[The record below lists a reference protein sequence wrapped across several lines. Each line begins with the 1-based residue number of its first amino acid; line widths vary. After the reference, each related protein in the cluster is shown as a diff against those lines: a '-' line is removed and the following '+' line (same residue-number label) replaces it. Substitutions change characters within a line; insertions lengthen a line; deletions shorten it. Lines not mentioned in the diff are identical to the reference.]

1 MINEKN
7 FFNQIYKRN
16 YKKQKRI
23 PPPILALLMIGLVYL
38 SSLLIGSISFDYQ
51 ASLSVLLVIVGL
63 SCALPSFRLFA
74 RNKTTISPFTPSETS
89 VLITEGMYRYS
100 RNPMYLG
107 LLLLI
112 IAATIWFG
120 TWFGIII
127 SLFFILLINILQII
141 PEEEA
146 LLQIFGEEYLEYKK
160 KVRRWI

>member
-1 MINEKN
+1 MKT
-7 FFNQIYKRN
+7 
-16 YKKQKRI
+16 RI

-38 SSLLIGSISFDYQ
+38 SSLLIGSISFVYQ

>member
-1 MINEKN
+1 MKT
-7 FFNQIYKRN
+7 
-16 YKKQKRI
+16 RI

-38 SSLLIGSISFDYQ
+38 SSLVIGSVSFDYQ

-112 IAATIWFG
+112 ICNNLVWNMVRNNHKP
-120 TWFGIII
+120 
-127 SLFFILLINILQII
+127 LFYFT
-141 PEEEA
+141 
-146 LLQIFGEEYLEYKK
+146 YKY
-160 KVRRWI
+160 ITDHS

>member
-1 MINEKN
+1 M
-7 FFNQIYKRN
+7 
-16 YKKQKRI
+16 
-23 PPPILALLMIGLVYL
+23 
-38 SSLLIGSISFDYQ
+38 
-51 ASLSVLLVIVGL
+51 
-63 SCALPSFRLFA
+63 
-74 RNKTTISPFTPSETS
+74 
-89 VLITEGMYRYS
+89 LITEGMYRYS

-127 SLFFILLINILQII
+127 SVFFILLINILQII

>member
-1 MINEKN
+1 
-7 FFNQIYKRN
+7 
-16 YKKQKRI
+16 
-23 PPPILALLMIGLVYL
+23 MIGLVYL
-38 SSLLIGSISFDYQ
+38 SSLLIGSVSFDYQ
-51 ASLSVLLVIVGL
+51 ASVSVLLVIVGL
-63 SCALPSFRLFA
+63 SCALPSYRLFA
-74 RNKTTISPFTPSETS
+74 RNKTTISPLTPSETS
-89 VLITEGMYRYS
+89 VLKTQGMYRYS

-127 SLFFILLINILQII
+127 SLLFILLMNIFQII

>member
-1 MINEKN
+1 MKT
-7 FFNQIYKRN
+7 RV
-16 YKKQKRI
+16 
-23 PPPILALLMIGLVYL
+23 PPPILALLMIGLVYI
-38 SSLLIGSISFDYQ
+38 SSLLIGSVSFDYQ
-51 ASLSVLLVIVGL
+51 ASVSVLLVIVGL
-63 SCALPSFRLFA
+63 SCALPSYRLFA
-74 RNKTTISPFTPSETS
+74 RNKTTISPLTPSETS
-89 VLITEGMYRYS
+89 VLITQGMYRYS

-127 SLFFILLINILQII
+127 SVFFILLINILQII
-141 PEEEA
+141 PEEEEA